1 MIVVPLIFSALVV
14 GIAGT
19 GDFKRLGRLSVKT
32 FVWFEFATT
41 IALFIGLVV
50 ANVLKPGLGVN
61 VGNVGDIST
70 ASAAAKKTIDM
81 MAMVI
86 DIVPT
91 NIVDSMAHGN
101 LLQIVFFSVFF
112 GVATATAGKLGEP
125 VVKFADSVLQCMFH
139 FTMYVMKLAPI
150 GVFGAI
156 AFTVG
161 KYGIVMLLPLGKLIL
176 CLYFSLIVFILVVL
190 VGASLLWRVN
200 FYHLMRALKEPLMLA
215 FSTASSETALPILIE
230 RLQQFGIPKYIVT
243 FVVPTGYSFNLDG
256 GTLYTTMAVL
266 FIAQVYG
273 VHFGLGQQILLVL
286 TLVMATK
293 GMAAVPG
300 AVLITIAGTVAAFGL
315 PVEGVA
321 LIMGVD
327 RIMDM
332 GRTATNV
339 IGNAVATVVVARW
352 EKALPDSVL
361 QEAYAKDFDE
371 VAEAAAE

>member
-1 MIVVPLIFSALVV
+1 
-14 GIAGT
+14 
-19 GDFKRLGRLSVKT
+19 
-32 FVWFEFATT
+32 
-41 IALFIGLVV
+41 
-50 ANVLKPGLGVN
+50 
-61 VGNVGDIST
+61 
-70 ASAAAKKTIDM
+70 
-81 MAMVI
+81 
-86 DIVPT
+86 
-91 NIVDSMAHGN
+91 
-101 LLQIVFFSVFF
+101 
-112 GVATATAGKLGEP
+112 
-125 VVKFADSVLQCMFH
+125 
-139 FTMYVMKLAPI
+139 
-150 GVFGAI
+150 
-156 AFTVG
+156 
-161 KYGIVMLLPLGKLIL
+161 
-176 CLYFSLIVFILVVL
+176 
-190 VGASLLWRVN
+190 
-200 FYHLMRALKEPLMLA
+200 MLA